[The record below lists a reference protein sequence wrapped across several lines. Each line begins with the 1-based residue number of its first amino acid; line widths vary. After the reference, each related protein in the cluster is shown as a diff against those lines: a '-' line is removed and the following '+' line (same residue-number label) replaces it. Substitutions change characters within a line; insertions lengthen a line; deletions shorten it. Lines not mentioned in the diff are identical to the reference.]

1 MGSDLGS
8 VTSDPFRLR
17 SAATVSVD
25 DVSRRFGTIQA
36 LSHVSL
42 NVAPGEVLAV
52 TVRSGSGKST
62 LLNLIGGLDHP
73 DGGRIRIDGEPVCQ
87 DERNSPTRKP
97 AERSTTPTNHSTL
110 TSSEASRH
118 PH

>member
-25 DVSRRFGTIQA
+25 DVSRRVGTIQA

-62 LLNLIGGLDHP
+62 LLNLIGGP
-73 DGGRIRIDGEPVCQ
+73 G
-87 DERNSPTRKP
+87 SPRR
-97 AERSTTPTNHSTL
+97 RS
-110 TSSEASRH
+110 H
-118 PH
+118 PHRRRAGMPGRAKLANA